1 MCVSLSS
8 KKLLNLTENHPT
20 RHASGALE
28 ASFCVNVCVDPK

>member
-8 KKLLNLTENHPT
+8 KKPLNLTENHPT

-28 ASFCVNVCVDPK
+28 VKLLR